1 MESTLP
7 TTATRSFCGPNA
19 GVFIG
24 NQSGPGFGSIAWRA
38 RGEGLAPS
46 PRPGSRPELL
56 LCGIWAKRGGKGRIG
71 PVPRPGA
78 AVPSPILPL
87 RIRLYCVASLAHGQP
102 RLTTMFWKGVLTFFF
117 QDGLKHKQSPW
128 WASGLRGP
136 IGSIRCLSFP
146 RRRLGPRAGWATG
159 MDVSEERSGR
169 PASTLLIWRGPD
181 SHIHPVT
188 VAREAPVFLHRK
200 FTARRWR
207 AWHRASSSPPC
218 FWPPGRA
225 WGTGTSGQLVPGN
238 GVRDSW
244 PRPESLC
251 RHLGALSVTPVKTG
265 TGLVRS

>member
-1 MESTLP
+1 MRIWP
-7 TTATRSFCGPNA
+7 RVP
-19 GVFIG
+19 
-24 NQSGPGFGSIAWRA
+24 GPGAGLSCRCAAFGQSVEGRAESGRFPIRGQLCPALSFRYAFASIVW
-38 RGEGLAPS
+38 LPWHM
-46 PRPGSRPELL
+46 GS
-56 LCGIWAKRGGKGRIG
+56 
-71 PVPRPGA
+71 
-78 AVPSPILPL
+78 
-87 RIRLYCVASLAHGQP
+87 P

-136 IGSIRCLSFP
+136 TGSIRCLSFP

-169 PASTLLIWRGPD
+169 PASTLFIWRGPD

-218 FWPPGRA
+218 F
-225 WGTGTSGQLVPGN
+225 
-238 GVRDSW
+238 
-244 PRPESLC
+244 
-251 RHLGALSVTPVKTG
+251 
-265 TGLVRS
+265 